1 MDGSSLNL
9 KDDLDPINLGEYEA
23 TDFGMRVLDSK
34 SNSSVAHL
42 GRASV
47 SAGIKR
53 SISNAVERNMNTSAM
68 DIFEVSIVLNLPRRV
83 FSFGLWKASVYRV
96 KSFYGFRAIINSIY
110 FFLIREAYS
119 ND

>member
-83 FSFGLWKASVYRV
+83 FSFGLWKASGYRV
-96 KSFYGFRAIINSIY
+96 KVFTVS
-110 FFLIREAYS
+110 EP
-119 ND
+119 

>member
-9 KDDLDPINLGEYEA
+9 IDDLDPINLGEYEA

-34 SNSSVAHL
+34 SNSSVAHF

-83 FSFGLWKASVYRV
+83 FSFGLWKASGYRV
-96 KSFYGFRAIINSIY
+96 KSFYGFRAIINSI